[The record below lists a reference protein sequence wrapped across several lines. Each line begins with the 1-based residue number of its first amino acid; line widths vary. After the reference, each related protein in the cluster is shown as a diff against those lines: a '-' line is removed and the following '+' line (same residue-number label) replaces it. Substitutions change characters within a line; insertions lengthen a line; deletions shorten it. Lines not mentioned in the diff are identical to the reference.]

1 MRSSKKVSK
10 NSKILLSSDSL
21 QTNTDQETC
30 QPDLSILDLQ
40 TLRRDSKV
48 KNYAGYKS
56 NIRPPQQD
64 VFRVH
69 KPGFHISTERVWF
82 PRTTEDE
89 VRNSSIIEILL
100 LIILHV
106 F

>member
-1 MRSSKKVSK
+1 M
-10 NSKILLSSDSL
+10 NLTLKIFEFHFKPK
-21 QTNTDQETC
+21 DQETC

-56 NIRPPQQD
+56 TIRLPQQD

-69 KPGFHISTERVWF
+69 KPGFHISSERVWF
-82 PRTTEDE
+82 PRTNEDE
-89 VRNSSIIEILL
+89 VT
-100 LIILHV
+100 H
-106 F
+106 